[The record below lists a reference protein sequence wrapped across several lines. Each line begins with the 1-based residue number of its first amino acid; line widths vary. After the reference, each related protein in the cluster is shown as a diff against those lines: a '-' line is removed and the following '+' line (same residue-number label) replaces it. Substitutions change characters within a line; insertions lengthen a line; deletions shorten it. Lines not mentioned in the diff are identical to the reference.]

1 MADFIT
7 TFAEGLTNPKA
18 IIAVCTALG
27 TFATVVALSK
37 PLFARDQLKTRMKA
51 VSLERERIRERER
64 ARLVNGR
71 SGEGRQSL
79 RQSNSKRQ
87 TMMGD
92 VVSKFNLRN
101 ALDDGSLSMKLA
113 KAGYRGPRPVTIFL
127 FARFILPFAF
137 LVVALI
143 YMFSLGLLEDQP
155 IALRIGI
162 CICIGYLGFILPNLL
177 VQNKTVKRQQ
187 SIQRAF
193 PDALDLMLICVESGM
208 SVEAS
213 FKRVA
218 QEISNQS
225 AALAEELAL
234 TTAELSFLQQRTKA
248 YDNLAARTGLDGVKA
263 CCLAL
268 TQAEKFGTPVG
279 DALRVMAQENRDMR
293 MTKAEEKAAS
303 LPPKLTVPMILFFLP
318 VLFLIIISPAIMQL
332 YEADI
337 F

>member
-1 MADFIT
+1 MADIIAT
-7 TFAEGLTNPKA
+7 IAEGLTNPQA
-18 IIAVCTALG
+18 LIAVGAAVG

-37 PLFARDQLKTRMKA
+37 PLFARDQLKSRMKS

-64 ARLVNGR
+64 ARLVNGADQ
-71 SGEGRQSL
+71 SNNSL
-79 RQSNSKRQ
+79 RQADSKRQ
-87 TMMGD
+87 SAMRNIVD
-92 VVSKFNLRN
+92 KFNLRK
-101 ALDDGSLSMKLA
+101 ALDDGSLANKLA
-113 KAGYRGPRPVTIFL
+113 MAGYRGPRPTNIFL
-127 FARFILPFAF
+127 FARFVLPFAF
-137 LVVALI
+137 LVVAAI
-143 YMFSLGLLEDQP
+143 YIFSLGLLADQVLT
-155 IALRIGI
+155 IRIGA
-162 CICIGYLGFILPNLL
+162 CVCVGYLGFVLPNILL
-177 VQNKTVKRQQ
+177 KNKTVKRQQ

-218 QEISNQS
+218 QEIGSQS
-225 AALAEELAL
+225 PALAEELAL
-234 TTAELSFLQQRTKA
+234 TTAELSFLQVRTNA

-263 CCLAL
+263 CTLAL

-279 DALRVMAQENRDMR
+279 SALRVMAQENRDMR
-293 MTKAEEKAAS
+293 MSKAEEKAAS

-332 YEADI
+332 YEAGI